1 MATNRNRTAGLNYER
16 QIASE
21 LRAMGYEAITSRYE
35 SKRLDD
41 AGVDLVTDF
50 PLKPQM
56 KVSINQPNVHN
67 LLTETEAELIFY
79 KRVEK
84 KGKKFMPRGEYVMLS
99 KEDFYNLMTKYTKQ

>member
-1 MATNRNRTAGLNYER
+1 MAANRNRTAGLDYER
-16 QIASE
+16 KIAQE
-21 LRAMGYEAITSRYE
+21 LRDMGYEAITSRYE

-67 LLTETEAELIFY
+67 LLTETEAEVIFF
-79 KRVEK
+79 KKVEK
-84 KGKKFMPRGEYVMLS
+84 VGKKFMPRGEYIMLS
-99 KEDFYNLMTKYTKQ
+99 KQDFYNILNKET